1 MVRGP
6 APQAVLFV
14 GPDGVGK
21 TTLALDLAAGLLC
34 TAEPAER
41 PCRSCRSCRLVDH
54 ASHPDLHR
62 LGPVGPGRQ
71 VVIGGPDARFRGVR
85 DLIVDLSLMPVEG
98 GARVAIIE
106 GADRMNEDAQ
116 SALLKTLEEPPS
128 GVTIALCAD
137 REWKLLPTVRSRCFR
152 VRLGLVGARD
162 IEAILADHD
171 MADPPTAA
179 RLGRLA
185 GGRPGVALAYARA
198 PEAVLIRGE
207 LTRALLDLTD
217 ARPAARL
224 AAARTAVPR
233 AIALSAAL
241 AGADTQAAP
250 RPSKRRG
257 SAAATPPV
265 APPATDPVTDDG
277 GSDATSP
284 EEPDD
289 TALGG
294 RAIPPSDRRRGVEV
308 LLGLWASVARDIAL
322 VGDGGA
328 RSVADPVLIEE
339 TTAIAATIEPGAAVG
354 FLERLARA
362 AELLESN
369 VSPELVLDSL
379 VLAWPGRVRAA

>member
-1 MVRGP
+1 
-6 APQAVLFV
+6 
-14 GPDGVGK
+14 
-21 TTLALDLAAGLLC
+21 
-34 TAEPAER
+34 
-41 PCRSCRSCRLVDH
+41 
-54 ASHPDLHR
+54 
-62 LGPVGPGRQ
+62 
-71 VVIGGPDARFRGVR
+71 
-85 DLIVDLSLMPVEG
+85 
-98 GARVAIIE
+98 
-106 GADRMNEDAQ
+106 
-116 SALLKTLEEPPS
+116 
-128 GVTIALCAD
+128 
-137 REWKLLPTVRSRCFR
+137 VRSRCFR

-162 IEAILADHD
+162 IEAILADQD
-171 MADPPTAA
+171 VADPPTAA

-185 GGRPGVALAYARA
+185 GGHPGVALAYARA

-224 AAARTAVPR
+224 AAARAAVPR

-241 AGADTQAAP
+241 AGGDTPAAP

-257 SAAATPPV
+257 TTTVTPPV
-265 APPATDPVTDDG
+265 AAPPAATDPTTGDG
-277 GSDATSP
+277 DPAATSP
-284 EEPDD
+284 EEPAEA
-289 TALGG
+289 ALGG

-339 TTAIAATIEPGAAVG
+339 TTAIAATIEPGAAIA

-369 VSPELVLDSL
+369 LSPELVLDSL
-379 VLAWPGRVRAA
+379 VLAWPSRTRAA